1 MDTIQG
7 YLSYYYFE
15 WERWVEDYCSFTQ
28 AETRAQISKGE
39 ISALVRL
46 ALLAEAE
53 NMEWW
58 WLHGKAVLAST
69 CKY

>member
-1 MDTIQG
+1 MSRRLLQ
-7 YLSYYYFE
+7 
-15 WERWVEDYCSFTQ
+15 FTQ

-58 WLHGKAVLAST
+58 
-69 CKY
+69 

>member
-1 MDTIQG
+1 MSRRLLQ
-7 YLSYYYFE
+7 
-15 WERWVEDYCSFTQ
+15 FTQ

-39 ISALVRL
+39 ISALVCL

-58 WLHGKAVLAST
+58 
-69 CKY
+69 